1 MWFYY
6 DVDDFTWTKQ
16 ELIDA
21 HENLMT
27 DDDVEQFIINFNDG
41 WDTDYQTI
49 DDFNKGEEYR
59 KIITWEEFITKA
71 MEN

>member
-21 HENLMT
+21 HEELMT
-27 DDDVEQFIINFNDG
+27 DKDVDKFLADWNDG
-41 WDTDYQTI
+41 LDTQYKTI
-49 DDFNKGEEYR
+49 DDFNKGEEYY
-59 KIITWEEFITKA
+59 KVISWEEFITKA
-71 MEN
+71 MEG